1 MPSPAIVN
9 ARIGIVG
16 RGRLGTALAESLRAA
31 GLSIEGPL
39 ERGATGDGCDIVV
52 LCVPDAEIATA
63 GRLIRDGI
71 LVGHTSGATT
81 LAALAPRE
89 AFSMHP
95 LLSVTREGTSF
106 EGAGCAIAA
115 TSDRGLETA
124 RALAAVLGMRSI
136 TVSDED
142 RALYHAAASLAS
154 NAFVTVEG
162 AAERLFEQCG
172 VPRDIVAPL
181 VKSSFDLWTRLGAR
195 AALTGPVVRGD
206 EETIARQRAAIAERA
221 PDLIPLWDALTSATR
236 ALAAQ
241 SVPPQ

>member
-16 RGRLGTALAESLRAA
+16 RGRLGTALAKSLRAA
-31 GLSIEGPL
+31 GLYVEGPL
-39 ERGATGDGCDIVV
+39 GRGATGDGCDIVV
-52 LCVPDAEIATA
+52 LCVPDAEIANA
-63 GRLIRDGI
+63 SRLIHETI

-81 LAALAPRE
+81 LAPLAPHE

-95 LLSVTREGTSF
+95 LLSITGGGASF
-106 EGAGCAIAA
+106 AGAGCAIAA
-115 TSDRGLETA
+115 TSDRALETA
-124 RALAAVLGMRSI
+124 RALAGVLGMRPI
-136 TVSDED
+136 TVRDED

-172 VPRDIVAPL
+172 VPRDVSAPL
-181 VKSSFDLWTRLGAR
+181 VKSSFELWARLGAR

-221 PDLIPLWDALTSATR
+221 PDLIPLWDALTAATR
-236 ALAAQ
+236 ALATQ
-241 SVPPQ
+241 PVPSQ

>member
-39 ERGATGDGCDIVV
+39 GRGTTGDGCDIVV
-52 LCVPDAEIATA
+52 LCVPDAEIANA
-63 GRLIRDGI
+63 GALIRDGI

-81 LAALAPRE
+81 LAPLAPHE

-95 LLSVTREGTSF
+95 LLSVTRDGAIF

-115 TSDRGLETA
+115 TSERGLETA

-136 TVSDED
+136 TVRDED

-181 VKSSFDLWTRLGAR
+181 VKSSFDLWARLGAR

-221 PDLIPLWDALTSATR
+221 PELIPLWDALTSATR

-241 SVPPQ
+241 PAPSR

>member
-1 MPSPAIVN
+1 MPSPALVN

-16 RGRLGTALAESLRAA
+16 RGRLGSALAESFRAA
-31 GLSIEGPL
+31 GLFIEGPL
-39 ERGATGDGCDIVV
+39 GRGATGDGCDIVV
-52 LCVPDAEIATA
+52 LCVPDGEIANA
-63 GRLIRDGI
+63 GRLIHDGI

-81 LAALAPRE
+81 LAPLGPRE

-95 LLSVTREGTSF
+95 LLSVTRGTASF

-115 TSDRGLETA
+115 TSDRAREAA
-124 RALAAVLGMRSI
+124 RALAAILGMRAI
-136 TVSDED
+136 TVRDED

-154 NAFVTVEG
+154 NAFVAVEG

-181 VKSSFDLWTRLGAR
+181 VKSSFDLWARLGAR
-195 AALTGPVVRGD
+195 AALTGPVVRRD

-221 PDLIPLWDALTSATR
+221 PDLIPLWDALMSATR
-236 ALAAQ
+236 TLAGQ
-241 SVPPQ
+241 PVSSP

>member
-31 GLSIEGPL
+31 ALSIEGPL
-39 ERGATGDGCDIVV
+39 ERGTTGDGCDIVV
-52 LCVPDAEIATA
+52 LCVPDAEIANA

-71 LVGHTSGATT
+71 LIGHTSGATT
-81 LAALAPRE
+81 LAPLAPRE

-95 LLSVTREGTSF
+95 LLSVTRGGATF
-106 EGAGCAIAA
+106 EGAGCAVAG
-115 TSDRGLETA
+115 TSDRALETA
-124 RALAAVLGMRSI
+124 RALAAVLGMRAI

-172 VPRDIVAPL
+172 VPRDVVAPL
-181 VKSSFDLWTRLGAR
+181 VKSSFDLWARLGAR
-195 AALTGPVVRGD
+195 GALTGPVVRGD

-236 ALAAQ
+236 ALATR
-241 SVPPQ
+241 SVPSQ

>member
-9 ARIGIVG
+9 ARIGVVG
-16 RGRLGTALAESLRAA
+16 RGRLGTALADSLRAA

-39 ERGATGDGCDIVV
+39 GRGTTGDGCDIVV
-52 LCVPDAEIATA
+52 LCVPDAEIAHA
-63 GRLIRDGI
+63 ARLIRDGV

-81 LAALAPRE
+81 LAPLAPHE

-95 LLSVTREGTSF
+95 LLSVTRDGARF

-115 TSDRGLETA
+115 TSDRAFETA

-136 TVSDED
+136 TVRDED

-172 VPRDIVAPL
+172 VPRDITAPL
-181 VKSSFDLWTRLGAR
+181 VKSSFELWERLGAR

-241 SVPPQ
+241 PLPSP

>member
-31 GLSIEGPL
+31 GLFIEGPL
-39 ERGATGDGCDIVV
+39 GRGAVGDGCDVVV
-52 LCVPDAEIATA
+52 LCVPDAEIANA
-63 GRLIRDGI
+63 ARLIHHGA

-81 LAALAPRE
+81 LAPLAPHE

-95 LLSVTREGTSF
+95 LLSVRGAGASF

-115 TSDRGLETA
+115 SSDRALETA
-124 RALAAVLGMRSI
+124 RALAAVLGMRAI
-136 TVSDED
+136 TVRDED

-172 VPRDIVAPL
+172 VPRDVAAPL
-181 VKSSFDLWTRLGAR
+181 VKSSFDLWAQLGAR

-241 SVPPQ
+241 PLSR

>member
-1 MPSPAIVN
+1 MPSPAILN

-39 ERGATGDGCDIVV
+39 ARGARGEGCDVV
-52 LCVPDAEIATA
+52 LLCVPDAEIANA
-63 GRLIRDGI
+63 AALIHRSA

-81 LAALAPRE
+81 LQPLAPHE
-89 AFSMHP
+89 SFSLHP
-95 LLSVTREGTSF
+95 LLSVTRGGTTF
-106 EGAGCAIAA
+106 EGAGCAIAG
-115 TSDRGLETA
+115 TSDHARETA
-124 RALAAVLGMRSI
+124 RALAATLGMRAI
-136 TVSDED
+136 TVKDED

-181 VKSSFDLWTRLGAR
+181 VKSSYDLWAKLGAR
-195 AALTGPVVRGD
+195 GALTGPVVRGD
-206 EETIARQRAAIAERA
+206 EETIARQRAAIVERA
-221 PDLIPLWDALTSATR
+221 PDLIPLWDALTAATR

-241 SVPPQ
+241 PVAPS

>member
-31 GLSIEGPL
+31 GLFIEGPL
-39 ERGATGDGCDIVV
+39 GRGALGDGCDVVV
-52 LCVPDAEIATA
+52 LCVPDAEIANA
-63 GRLIRDGI
+63 ARLIHHGA

-81 LAALAPRE
+81 LAPLAPHD

-95 LLSVTREGTSF
+95 LLSVRGAGASF

-115 TSDRGLETA
+115 SSDRALETA
-124 RALAAVLGMRSI
+124 RALAAVLGMRAI
-136 TVSDED
+136 TVRDED

-172 VPRDIVAPL
+172 VPRDVAAPL
-181 VKSSFDLWTRLGAR
+181 VKSSFDLWAQLGAR

-241 SVPPQ
+241 PLSR

>member
-9 ARIGIVG
+9 ARVGIVG

-31 GLSIEGPL
+31 GLFIEGPL
-39 ERGATGDGCDIVV
+39 GRGAVGDGCDVVV
-52 LCVPDAEIATA
+52 LCVPDAEIANA
-63 GRLIRDGI
+63 ARLIHHGA

-81 LAALAPRE
+81 LAPLAPHE

-95 LLSVTREGTSF
+95 LLSVTRAGASF

-115 TSDRGLETA
+115 SSDRALETA
-124 RALAAVLGMRSI
+124 RALAAVLGMRAI
-136 TVSDED
+136 TVRDED

-172 VPRDIVAPL
+172 VPRDVAAPL
-181 VKSSFDLWTRLGAR
+181 VKSSFDLWAQLGAR

-241 SVPPQ
+241 PLSR

>member
-1 MPSPAIVN
+1 MPSPAILN

-31 GLSIEGPL
+31 GLPIEGPL
-39 ERGATGDGCDIVV
+39 GRGATGDGCDIVV
-52 LCVPDAEIATA
+52 LCVPDAEIANA
-63 GRLIRDGI
+63 GRLVHDGI
-71 LVGHTSGATT
+71 LIGHTSGATT
-81 LAALAPRE
+81 LAPLDPRE
-89 AFSMHP
+89 AFSIHP
-95 LLSVTREGTSF
+95 LLSVTRGGTSF

-136 TVSDED
+136 TVRDED

-181 VKSSFDLWTRLGAR
+181 VNSSFDLWARLGAR
-195 AALTGPVVRGD
+195 GALTGPVVRGD
-206 EETIARQRAAIAERA
+206 EDTIARQRAAIAERA

-241 SVPPQ
+241 PMPSQ